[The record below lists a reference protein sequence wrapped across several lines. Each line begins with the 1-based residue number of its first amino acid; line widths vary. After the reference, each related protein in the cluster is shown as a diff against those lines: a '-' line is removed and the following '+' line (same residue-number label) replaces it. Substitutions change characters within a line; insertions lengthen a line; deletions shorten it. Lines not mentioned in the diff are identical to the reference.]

1 RAGFCP
7 TVVAR
12 RAAVPALLDQA
23 MSAPQ
28 SPDDLTTRDRRVAWH
43 PFTQHGTDDVLL
55 PVRSAHGAVL
65 VLEDGREIID
75 AVSSWW
81 TCLHGHARP
90 ELIDAMR
97 SQAEQLDHV
106 LFAGATHEPA
116 VRLAE

>member
-1 RAGFCP
+1 MAAVVSPLRGHSSRAGFCP

-81 TCLHGHARP
+81 TCLHG
-90 ELIDAMR
+90 
-97 SQAEQLDHV
+97 
-106 LFAGATHEPA
+106 
-116 VRLAE
+116 